1 METTMKKELYFLCL
15 IFSIISFLSCK
26 QQDVNRKP
34 FTGRDLDVKK
44 FLEMKA
50 KWQALNIKNYEFK
63 YRFGDSTK
71 RHYGGKFSYRAYIGH
86 VVVKNGKG
94 SVKFDESKEYW
105 LYAPDK
111 DDPYQNMFYIT
122 SMDDVFDNILQDYL
136 ALKKMKDEGKLD
148 YLDVSDRC
156 RYDKEYFF
164 LNEISYSLA
173 PFSRVHVSE
182 NILFEIPWD
191 SFKVLD

>member
-1 METTMKKELYFLCL
+1 MKKELYFLCL

-63 YRFGDSTK
+63 YEFRDSTD
-71 RHYGGKFSYRAYIGH
+71 RHYGGKFSYRAYIGY
-86 VVVKNGKG
+86 VVVKNGIG
-94 SVKFDESKEYW
+94 SVKFDENKEYG

-111 DDPYQNMFYIT
+111 NDPYQNMFYIT

-136 ALKKMKDEGKLD
+136 ALKKMKDEGKRN
-148 YLDVSDRC
+148 YLDVGDRC
-156 RYDKEYFF
+156 RYDREYFF
-164 LNEISYSLA
+164 LSNIGYALA
-173 PFSRVHVSE
+173 PFSYVHGPTTL
-182 NILFEIPWD
+182 IFEISWD

>member
-1 METTMKKELYFLCL
+1 MKKELYFLCL

-71 RHYGGKFSYRAYIGH
+71 RHYGGKFFNHRIYVGH

-94 SVKFDESKEYW
+94 SVKFDENKEYG

-111 DDPYQNMFYIT
+111 NDPYQNMFYIT

-136 ALKKMKDEGKLD
+136 ALKKMKDEGKRN
-148 YLDVSDRC
+148 YLDASDSC
-156 RYDKEYFF
+156 RYDIEYFF
-164 LNEISYSLA
+164 PSNICYSLA
-173 PFSRVHVSE
+173 PFSRAYGPTDIS
-182 NILFEIPWD
+182 FRIPWD